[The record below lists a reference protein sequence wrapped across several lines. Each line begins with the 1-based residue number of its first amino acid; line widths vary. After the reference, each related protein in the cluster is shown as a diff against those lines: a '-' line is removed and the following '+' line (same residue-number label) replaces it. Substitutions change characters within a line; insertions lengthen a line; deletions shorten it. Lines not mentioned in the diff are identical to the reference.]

1 MSPQRLPKLEYSIC
15 TSVNMS
21 SLHAALSEKSLW
33 DGLREEDNSVMSAL
47 LTEPVWQIAP
57 GDRRSLTEQA
67 VINYT
72 EDVIALGFLRQG
84 TSLDYDYDYS

>member
-1 MSPQRLPKLEYSIC
+1 MKMLH
-15 TSVNMS
+15 S
-21 SLHAALSEKSLW
+21 SLSEKSLW
-33 DGLREEDNSVMSAL
+33 DGLKKEDVDIIHAL

-57 GDRRSLTEQA
+57 VSKNLLTEQA

-84 TSLDYDYDYS
+84 RRSKK